1 MPEHTDFLTRDELAA
16 LAGVH
21 RRTLEYWAARG
32 LGPRPIRHGPKL
44 IRYRR
49 GEVQT
54 WLSEGDS
61 PGWPAA
67 ATRDGP
73 AAA

>member
-1 MPEHTDFLTRDELAA
+1 MPEHTDFLTRDELAEVV
-16 LAGVH
+16 GVH
-21 RRTLEYWAARG
+21 RRTLELWAARG
-32 LGPRPIRHGPKL
+32 LGPRPIRHGPRR
-44 IRYRR
+44 IRYHR
-49 GEVQT
+49 GEVQA
-54 WLSEGDS
+54 WLAEGDS